1 MRSLFSNDIIGVTST
16 FKLWYVSNHCVKAGY
31 DPEKEGGFWRR
42 LYPIP
47 FEVEIPDNEQEKGLK
62 NYFMTDPDAKTA
74 ILAEIL
80 EGATEWYQL
89 SDGGRINGR
98 QGSKEIIAA
107 RYYYKVAQSPID
119 EFLKNECRIC
129 DDYRVPI

>member
-1 MRSLFSNDIIGVTST
+1 MGRHFVIACS
-16 FKLWYVSNHCVKAGY
+16 VSNRVLSLRLTNVHHHALRQCPGGA
-31 DPEKEGGFWRR
+31 EEGGFWRR

-98 QGSKEIIAA
+98 QGSKETVLLQG
-107 RYYYKVAQSPID
+107 RTES
-119 EFLKNECRIC
+119 
-129 DDYRVPI
+129 YRRVFEKRVSDM